1 MNQREIL
8 SRFIDETKLKM
19 NPELFERSDDEI
31 MNQLMSA
38 IKSCER
44 KGMYFSI
51 SIKGFEVVDDYDEI
65 NRILYEYYDRAYRN
79 KTKAKRKDNRYEFI
93 NLNESVIRL
102 LIVHYLIADKEVS
115 QNLDVIIAVPRIVD
129 KYYFKIDGIM
139 RSTLYQVVDG
149 STYNNSTSMS
159 KSPSV
164 TMKLMFMAVRVFRKY
179 MDLPTADG
187 DTIRATYYTAFS
199 FNKTIG
205 AVKYILAK
213 FGYYGTM
220 DFLGLRNIF
229 ITNNPISA
237 PDFYSFKKGNNLY
250 ICVPKILFDQDLMT
264 QTFVCTVFNS
274 IYDGIQLNEFYN
286 PTYWIRSIGADF
298 NRISG
303 DKFIDIFSN
312 EDKSTVTDTLD
323 KGNSILDSF
332 ETIYD
337 RCTHDALKLKPEDKA
352 DMYTVLRW
360 MLREFNNL
368 RLKDNLDISV
378 KRIRFAEYVASL
390 YVMKIAKGIYRVA
403 DKNKRATIE
412 DIIRAIKTD
421 PLYLLKAIVMSKM
434 ISYRNMV
441 SDMDSM
447 QALKFT
453 YKGVSGLG
461 ESGNKSIPDIYRSIQ
476 PSHLGRV
483 DLDASSDGNPGITGT
498 LNPFMHMH
506 NGFFSDYEEPN
517 TWEEMYK
524 STLKDF
530 QSARKLVNAMEFQ
543 QDLLGVDRKE
553 EIEAIGE
560 IVCNMEQIIN
570 PVTFMYQ
577 NGMIFPDWSE
587 VDGL

>member
-19 NPELFERSDDEI
+19 NPELFERSDEEI

-93 NLNESVIRL
+93 NLNESLIRL

-187 DTIRATYYTAFS
+187 RSIKATYYTAFS

-213 FGYYGTM
+213 YGYYGAM
-220 DFLGLRNIF
+220 DFLGLTNVF

-237 PDFYSFKKGNNLY
+237 SDFYNFKKGPNLY

-274 IYDGIQLNEFYN
+274 IYDGIALNEFYN

-298 NRISG
+298 NRIGG

-312 EDKSTVTDTLD
+312 DDKSTVTDTLD

-337 RCTHDALKLKPEDKA
+337 RCTHDALKLREEDKA

-530 QSARKLVNAMEFQ
+530 QSARNLVNAMEFQ
-543 QDLLGVDRKE
+543 QNLLGVDRKE
-553 EIEAIGE
+553 EIEAIGD

-570 PVTFMYQ
+570 PITFMYKS
-577 NGMIFPDWSE
+577 GMIFPDWSD